1 MSKWMLING
10 IILKKKSTWCKPLTR
25 CVRLYFEV
33 DYNNS
38 LPPYVW
44 QSVCLPMLCPVPQYP
59 LTPETCPTFRPTSP
73 HFPPSTSFILFR
85 NPPASWEVCIWVR
98 DVLWMES
105 SPDSGQTPQLP
116 SIFRT
121 HPLEELFLMW
131 LFLTPCAISLLDLSP
146 IFESV
151 WLARQFHRIAH
162 AKRDPREG
170 EPDSLLLYS
179 FCL

>member
-1 MSKWMLING
+1 MQAVTVMCTGSS
-10 IILKKKSTWCKPLTR
+10 ILAVTTSR
-25 CVRLYFEV
+25 F
-33 DYNNS
+33 
-38 LPPYVW
+38 PYV
-44 QSVCLPMLCPVPQYP
+44 CLLSAVM
-59 LTPETCPTFRPTSP
+59 
-73 HFPPSTSFILFR
+73 PSTSA
-85 NPPASWEVCIWVR
+85 P
-98 DVLWMES
+98 
-105 SPDSGQTPQLP
+105 PDSRNMSYFQAHLASLP
-116 SIFRT
+116 SFNFFHSFPKPAGLLGSLYLGQRCAVNGVLTRLRT
-121 HPLEELFLMW
+121 DPATPIDIPRAHPLEQLFLMW